1 MVEPIKI
8 EIALSDLLDVI
19 NNHNNP
25 VVAAAIL
32 DNSYKSPVTSED
44 YVPRFHKNHHVK
56 TDDNPQDHYRL
67 LYKSYDKWSDK
78 VTFNKCNSND
88 SYRREDTMSLH
99 EWRITFD
106 YDPGEGQV

>member
-8 EIALSDLLDVI
+8 EILLSDLLDVI

-67 LYKSYDKWSDK
+67 LFKSYNKWSDE
-78 VTFNKCNSND
+78 VTFKKDHPNAWS
-88 SYRREDTMSLH
+88 RTDTMSLA
-99 EWRITFD
+99 EWRGARDFEP
-106 YDPGEGQV
+106 YALAA